1 MEWLSDPSAWVSL
14 VTLTFLEV
22 VLGIDNLVF
31 IAILANR
38 LPQHQQNK
46 ARVTGLIIAMCFRL
60 VLLCFLSWL
69 ATLTEPLFVLFNHP
83 FSGRD
88 IILFTGGAFLLYKVT
103 MELHERLEGAVL
115 HDDGQKKVIPSFGV
129 VLIQIVVLDVIFSLD
144 SVVTA
149 VGIARYLAVMML
161 GIVISVIIMIWMQK
175 PITRFVNSHKTVVIL
190 CLAFLLM
197 VGFSLIAESLGF
209 QIPESYLYAAICFSV
224 MIECF
229 NQLGKYR
236 LKKNME
242 KMAKIPFRDRT
253 ANAILY
259 LLGGNT
265 QVPDI
270 MSAETPSVQQSKT
283 VFGETERDMVSGV
296 LTLGERNIRS
306 IMTPRNDIAWVDMAD
321 SPETSLK
328 YIQENPHSHYPICEA
343 KLDSVRGIA
352 RAQDILNDLHQ
363 HGKIQQGTLH
373 DAVVVPESIGV
384 LQIMELFKTERA
396 QIGLVV
402 DEYGS
407 IEGLVTPID
416 ILEAIA
422 GEFPGEDE
430 ALEVKEIKD
439 GVWEIDGS
447 TDLYS
452 VEHTL
457 ETDGLVDDNQEYSTL
472 NGLILE
478 RLGTVPVVGQS
489 FEYDGFRF
497 EVVQMDGQ
505 RIGTVKI
512 TRIETPDA

>member
-1 MEWLSDPSAWVSL
+1 MEWLFDPEAWISL
-14 VTLTFLEV
+14 VALTVIEV
-22 VLGIDNLVF
+22 ILAIDNLVF
-31 IAILANR
+31 IAILADR
-38 LPQHQQNK
+38 LPAHQQNK
-46 ARVTGLIIAMCFRL
+46 ARVTGLVAAML
-60 VLLCFLSWL
+60 IMLAMLCLLSWM
-69 ATLTEPLFVLFNHP
+69 TSLTTPLFTLFSHDL
-83 FSGRD
+83 SGKD
-88 IILFTGGAFLLYKVT
+88 ILLLFGGVFLLYKT
-103 MELHERLEGAVL
+103 TSELHNRLEGTEQQ
-115 HDDGQKKVIPSFGV
+115 GTQQKASQAGFWV
-129 VLIQIVVLDVIFSLD
+129 VVTQIIVLDVVFSLD
-144 SVVTA
+144 AVVTA
-149 VGIARYLAVMML
+149 VGFASYLAVML
-161 GIVISVIIMIWMQK
+161 LSVIFSALLMISMQK
-175 PITRFVNSHKTVVIL
+175 PITTFVNGHKTVIIL

-197 VGFSLIAESLGF
+197 VGLSLVAESVGF
-209 QIPESYLYAAICFSV
+209 EIPKGYMYAAIGFSV
-224 MIECF
+224 LTEAF
-229 NQLGKYR
+229 NQLGRYKVRKHMTR
-236 LKKNME
+236 LPLRE
-242 KMAKIPFRDRT
+242 RT
-253 ANAILY
+253 ANAVLF
-259 LLGGNT
+259 LLGGKSEVT
-265 QVPDI
+265 ELSPEAQSVIEDR
-270 MSAETPSVQQSKT
+270 SA
-283 VFGETERDMVSGV
+283 FGEKERDMVSGV

-306 IMTPRNDIAWVDMAD
+306 IMTPRNDIAWVDIAD
-321 SPETSLK
+321 SPETILD

-343 KLDSVRGIA
+343 KLDTIRGIA

-363 HGKIQQGTLH
+363 HGKIQEDTLH
-373 DAVVVPESIGV
+373 DTVVVPESTGV

-478 RLGTVPVVGQS
+478 QLGTVPVVGQS

-497 EVVQMDGQ
+497 EVIQMDGR
-505 RIGTVKI
+505 RIETVKI